1 MSEIHQFQ
9 CQHNDWKELINWLLL
24 STFSLSLR
32 FSQSQPILLHD
43 RQFSGCQSIIVFCGW
58 WRLKCRNWVKP
69 ADPIDEQRLQ
79 PNFSEHIESPG
90 LRPSAFSGR
99 RQIIF
104 PAEVDI
110 ISGRWQMIFPAG
122 VYIISG
128 HRQIIFPAEVKYFW
142 ALANNISCRS

>member
-1 MSEIHQFQ
+1 M
-9 CQHNDWKELINWLLL
+9 
-24 STFSLSLR
+24 
-32 FSQSQPILLHD
+32 
-43 RQFSGCQSIIVFCGW
+43 
-58 WRLKCRNWVKP
+58 KP

-110 ISGRWQMIFPAG
+110 ISWRWQIMFPAE
-122 VYIISG
+122 VNIISG
-128 HRQIIFPAEVKYFW
+128 RWQIIFPAEVNQMELSFLPR
-142 ALANNISCRS
+142 APLSPPV